1 MPVGAV
7 VGRPGFAG
15 SCVAGFDVGVDFGD
29 EVLVDEPV
37 VPFLVGAVVGAS
49 VVGVSAESGDVT
61 VTTDP
66 SSSTEVCTAT
76 LSPGESGTA
85 TPGFDGDS
93 SPCRLA
99 ATNAPLTST
108 TTAAADAAI
117 MRR

>member
-15 SCVAGFDVGVDFGD
+15 SCVAGFDVGA
-29 EVLVDEPV
+29 EVLVDEPA
-37 VPFLVGAVVGAS
+37 VPFLVGTVVGVSVVGAS
-49 VVGVSAESGDVT
+49 GESGVVT
-61 VTTDP
+61 VTTEP

-85 TPGFDGDS
+85 TPWFDGES
-93 SPCRLA
+93 SPWRLA

-108 TTAAADAAI
+108 TTAAADAVI
-117 MRR
+117 IRR